1 MEKDSNTG
9 RDSTGNDFVKNQ
21 EINNNNN
28 HESAAEVLEKGDIF
42 FFYRPKAK
50 VVDDSSAGDVKS
62 IEDIRRFFMVTATT
76 TTTATADNTGSK
88 YQEQFD
94 NTNRTT
100 SEEEGESS
108 RYRLFVIG
116 KKSLPEI
123 RTTEARRS
131 ERYWAKVGGIF
142 ENPQELTNELLA
154 DEFRKG
160 DAARPVGE
168 GKYAIVK
175 HQDHAE
181 LAYILEMPEE
191 PGEAQR
197 ELGIEK
203 EASYIVS
210 VINPKVPVPAGYPSS
225 EEPPNYPESILKEF
239 GQNENFVSLARDLR
253 FINFQNAQMILVG
266 AREGKDVIQKE
277 FGVDIKEEKETVHS
291 ADVFSKLKIEKDKVP
306 IKPLIE
312 GKFE

>member
-1 MEKDSNTG
+1 MEKESEKGADS
-9 RDSTGNDFVKNQ
+9 RRNDIYDDNNNQ
-21 EINNNNN
+21 ETT
-28 HESAAEVLEKGDIF
+28 AEVLEKGDIF
-42 FFYRPKAK
+42 FFYRPKTK
-50 VVDDSSAGDVKS
+50 IVDDGSGGDVKS
-62 IEDIRRFFMVTATT
+62 IDDIRRFFMVTATT
-76 TTTATADNTGSK
+76 TTAANTENE
-88 YQEQFD
+88 QQQQFD
-94 NTNRTT
+94 GTNSKTPK
-100 SEEEGESS
+100 EEESQ

-123 RTTEARRS
+123 RTSEARRS

-142 ENPQELTNELLA
+142 ENPQELTSELLS

-181 LAYILEMPEE
+181 LAYVLEMPEE

-210 VINPKVPVPAGYPSS
+210 IINPKVPVPAGYPSS

-239 GQNENFVSLARDLR
+239 GENENFISLARDLR

-266 AREGKDVIQKE
+266 AREGRDVIQKE
-277 FGVDIKEEKETVHS
+277 FGVDIREEKETVHS
-291 ADVFSKLKIEKDKVP
+291 ADIFSKLKIDAGSVESETD
-306 IKPLIE
+306 LT
-312 GKFE
+312 

>member
-1 MEKDSNTG
+1 M
-9 RDSTGNDFVKNQ
+9 NDFVHD
-21 EINNNNN
+21 NNDS
-28 HESAAEVLEKGDIF
+28 HEAAAEVLEKGDIF

-50 VVDDSSAGDVKS
+50 TVDDSSGGDVKS

-76 TTTATADNTGSK
+76 TASNIRNE
-88 YQEQFD
+88 QQFD
-94 NTNRTT
+94 RTNRET
-100 SEEEGESS
+100 SKEEEEESL

-142 ENPQELTNELLA
+142 ESPQELTSELLA
-154 DEFRKG
+154 DEYRKG

-181 LAYILEMPEE
+181 LAYILEMPDE

-203 EASYIVS
+203 EASYIIS
-210 VINPKVPVPAGYPSS
+210 IINPKVPVPEGYPSS
-225 EEPPNYPESILKEF
+225 EEPPNYPESILNEF
-239 GQNENFVSLARDLR
+239 GENENFVSLARDLR
-253 FINFQNAQMILVG
+253 FIDFQNAQMILVG
-266 AREGKDVIQKE
+266 AREGRDVIKKE
-277 FGVDIKEEKETVHS
+277 IGIDIREEKETVHS
-291 ADVFSKLKIEKDKVP
+291 ADIFSKLKIEKDRVP
-306 IKPLIE
+306 TKPLIE